1 MQPAPS
7 LRPALPGDVA
17 FVVAVIATTMRA
29 HIERTWGAFDA
40 EQTRERVLRSIEAR
54 TCSVI
59 QWQSRDIGVLTIVR
73 EPTHIQLEQI
83 FILPAYQN
91 KGIGT
96 YFVRATAQEASA
108 AGKPLRLRVLVVN
121 PARRLYER
129 EGFAITAVTPER
141 VFMERQV

>member
-7 LRPALPGDVA
+7 LRPALSGDIE
-17 FVVAVIATTMRA
+17 FVVDVTATTMRA
-29 HIERTWGAFDA
+29 HIERTWGTFDA
-40 EQTRERVLRSIEAR
+40 EHTRERVLRSIEAK

-59 QWQSRDIGVLTIVR
+59 QWQHQDIGVLTIMR
-73 EPTHIQLEQI
+73 EATHIQLEQI

-96 YFVRATAQEASA
+96 YFIRATAQEARA

-141 VFMERQV
+141 IFMERQS